1 MVDFYPIRARAM
13 SAPEA
18 KDPQWR
24 RGVYERAR
32 QMLVTQLLARRPAT
46 PPAAVAAEHSRVDS
60 GIRRIE
66 VHMSRPARS
75 EVRRDEPIDDAEG
88 DVADLSA
95 ITPERGPLPTAF
107 RLSSIS

>member
-1 MVDFYPIRARAM
+1 MVDYYPILARAM

-46 PPAAVAAEHSRVDS
+46 PPAAIAAEQSGLDS
-60 GIRRIE
+60 AIRRI
-66 VHMSRPARS
+66 
-75 EVRRDEPIDDAEG
+75 
-88 DVADLSA
+88 
-95 ITPERGPLPTAF
+95 
-107 RLSSIS
+107 